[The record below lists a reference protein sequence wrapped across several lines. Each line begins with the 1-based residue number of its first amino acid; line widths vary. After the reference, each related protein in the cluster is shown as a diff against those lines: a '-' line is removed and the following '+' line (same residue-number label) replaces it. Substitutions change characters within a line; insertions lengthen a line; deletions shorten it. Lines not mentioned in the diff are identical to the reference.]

1 VPRPTGNT
9 AGNTAANT
17 AANTAG
23 NTAADNGEPYDA
35 NPCYAPVGEPV
46 RAGWAALAASL
57 PGGVSVLAVDGPA
70 IAGWE
75 GFATGLATAL
85 DRTGRP
91 AEMLST
97 SSWLRPWPQVR
108 RLTSSAELA
117 ADPNF
122 DRLPTGELAELFCVP
137 ARLSG
142 PQGGLLVV
150 FGPGAA
156 LAPHDVLWYADLP
169 KRYAEAAVT
178 SGGGR
183 NLGQP
188 PGEGQATTKRL
199 FFVDWPLLDR
209 HRDRIAAS
217 VDLWLDLQN
226 PASPTALD
234 GATTRATRAHL
245 ATRPFRTRPTFN
257 TTPWGGHWA
266 QRRLGY
272 HPDALNTALGYEL
285 IAPEAGILAGAAGGP
300 VVELPFQLVVSAHPL
315 QMLGGPVHGIFGA
328 SFPIRLDYLDTFGGG
343 NLSVHCHPT
352 EAYMRTVFG
361 WPYTQHE
368 SYYVM
373 VGSRDN
379 EIFLGLTEHA
389 DVAAF
394 HRAALAADRA
404 GAPFDIFSYVSTF
417 AARPHQLF
425 LIPAGTPHGSGAGN
439 VVLEVSAT
447 PYLYS
452 LRFYDW
458 LRRDAD
464 GHRRPVH
471 VEHAFA
477 NLDRRRSGPAVAR
490 DLVQRPRV
498 VRQGDGWTEQ
508 LLGRRP
514 EMFFD
519 VRRLTL
525 EPAALVTDD
534 ASEGFHVL
542 NVVDGGGVVIEPED
556 APGHSLAYAETIVIP
571 AAVGHYT
578 VRSLRN
584 GPVKVVKALVR

>member
-1 VPRPTGNT
+1 MPRPTP
-9 AGNTAANT
+9 AGNTAANS
-17 AANTAG
+17 A
-23 NTAADNGEPYDA
+23 EPYDA
-35 NPCYAPVGEPV
+35 NPCYAPVGGSV
-46 RAGWAALAASL
+46 RTGWAALAASL
-57 PGGVSVLAVDGPA
+57 PAGVSVLAVDGPA

-75 GFATGLATAL
+75 GFVTSLVTAL
-85 DRTGRP
+85 DRSGRP

-97 SSWLRPWPQVR
+97 SGWLRPWPQIR
-108 RLTSSAELA
+108 QLTSSAELA

-122 DRLPTGELAELFCVP
+122 DRLPTGELAELFRVP
-137 ARLSG
+137 ARLSA

-178 SGGGR
+178 SGGGL

-188 PGEGQATTKRL
+188 PGQATTKRL

-209 HRDRIAAS
+209 HRDRIAAG
-217 VDLWLDLQN
+217 VDLWLDLQEPQS
-226 PASPTALD
+226 PACLD
-234 GATTRATRAHL
+234 GATMRATLAHL

-272 HPDALNTALGYEL
+272 NPDALNTALGYEL
-285 IAPEAGILAGAAGGP
+285 IAPEAGILAGTAGGP
-300 VVELPFQLVVSAHPL
+300 VVELPFQLAVSTHPL
-315 QMLGGPVHGIFGA
+315 QVLGGPVHRTFGA
-328 SFPIRLDYLDTFGGG
+328 SFPLRFDYLDTFGGG
-343 NLSVHCHPT
+343 NLSVHCHPMQD
-352 EAYMRTVFG
+352 YMRTMFG

-373 VGSRDN
+373 VGGRDT
-379 EIFLGLTEHA
+379 EIFLGLSENA

-394 HRAALAADRA
+394 HREALAADRA
-404 GAPFDIFSYVSTF
+404 DAPFDISTYISTF
-417 AARPHQLF
+417 TARPHQLF

-458 LRRDAD
+458 LRQ
-464 GHRRPVH
+464 GRPVH
-471 VEHAFA
+471 VDHAFA

-490 DLVQRPRV
+490 DLVQRPRLIAAS
-498 VRQGDGWTEQ
+498 DGWREE

-525 EPAALVTDD
+525 EPGALVSDD
-534 ASEGFHVL
+534 ASQGFHVL

-556 APGHSLAYAETIVIP
+556 APGHSLGYAETIVIP

-578 VRSLRN
+578 VRPLGN